1 MTQFEPY
8 STQDLAHLTTL
19 LEGFASSAG
28 AGSESLIQSTRPAL
42 LDVLETL
49 PLIERTS
56 ASLLSTGN
64 ALLELYKIHISND
77 RVLIPLLEL
86 SGFLLDANLLQC
98 LSQTKFKW
106 RSFLSLIQKSHFK
119 STNIS
124 KLIAALH
131 VYRGL
136 AEVQAVRV
144 DVLLKLAN
152 MLLHPFPKVS
162 KQLQLFANRV
172 KLQRHDLELTTGMTD
187 SCRDRRNP
195 FRADSRRAPEGT

>member
-1 MTQFEPY
+1 MTQSEPY
-8 STQDLAHLTTL
+8 SSQALAHLTTL

-28 AGSESLIQSTRPAL
+28 AGSESIIQSARPAL
-42 LDVLETL
+42 LDALETL
-49 PLIERTS
+49 PLIDRTS
-56 ASLLSTGN
+56 ASLLSIGN
-64 ALLELYKIHISND
+64 ALLELYTIHVCND

-86 SGFLLDANLLQC
+86 SVFLLDANWLQC
-98 LSQTKFKW
+98 LSQTDFKW

-124 KLIAALH
+124 KLIAALN

-136 AEVQAVRV
+136 AEVQVVRV

-162 KQLQLFANRV
+162 KQWQFFLNGAIL
-172 KLQRHDLELTTGMTD
+172 
-187 SCRDRRNP
+187 
-195 FRADSRRAPEGT
+195 